1 MKSTAIAIHSGDAM
15 NILLV
20 DGYNI
25 IGDWAELQALK
36 NERLAD
42 ARDRLIERMAEYQG
56 FKGWRVIV
64 VFDAHL
70 VPGIEAK
77 NLRSEVEVIFTR
89 SSETADERIEKLAI
103 SLNSR
108 RDQIYVATSDST
120 EQWVIFA
127 KGALRIS
134 ARELE
139 IEMEEIDKRIAKKV
153 REIQE
158 QRGISKIPLEGEV
171 AEIFEKW
178 RRGLK

>member
-1 MKSTAIAIHSGDAM
+1 M

-25 IGDWAELQALK
+25 IGDWMELKELK
-36 NERLAD
+36 KGKLAD
-42 ARDRLIERMAEYQG
+42 ARDRLIEQMAEYRS

-77 NLRSEVEVIFTR
+77 NKHHDVEIIFTR
-89 SSETADERIEKLAI
+89 ESETADERIEKLAS
-103 SLNSR
+103 SLKTR
-108 RDQIYVATSDST
+108 RDQIHVATSDST
-120 EQWVIFA
+120 EQSVIFA

-139 IEMEEIDKRIAKKV
+139 IEMEEIQKKITKRVK
-153 REIQE
+153 EIQE
-158 QRGISKIPLEGEV
+158 QRASSKIPLSGEV
-171 AEIFEKW
+171 EEIFEKW
-178 RRGLK
+178 RRGQK

>member
-1 MKSTAIAIHSGDAM
+1 M

-25 IGDWAELQALK
+25 IGDWVELRELK
-36 NERLAD
+36 KDKLAD
-42 ARDRLIERMAEYQG
+42 ARDRLIERMAEYRG
-56 FKGWRVIV
+56 YKGWRVII

-70 VPGIEAK
+70 VPGIEAR
-77 NLRSEVEVIFTR
+77 NLKSDVEVIFTKE
-89 SSETADERIEKLAI
+89 SETADERIEKLAV
-103 SLNSR
+103 SLNNR

-120 EQWVIFA
+120 EQWVVFA

-139 IEMEEIDKRIAKKV
+139 IEVEEIQKEISRKV
-153 REIQE
+153 KEIQE
-158 QRGISKIPLEGEV
+158 QQGISKIALPTEI

>member
-1 MKSTAIAIHSGDAM
+1 
-15 NILLV
+15 
-20 DGYNI
+20 
-25 IGDWAELQALK
+25 
-36 NERLAD
+36 
-42 ARDRLIERMAEYQG
+42 
-56 FKGWRVIV
+56 
-64 VFDAHL
+64 
-70 VPGIEAK
+70 
-77 NLRSEVEVIFTR
+77 
-89 SSETADERIEKLAI
+89 LAI

-158 QRGISKIPLEGEV
+158 QRGISKIPLKGEV

-178 RRGLK
+178 RRG

>member
-1 MKSTAIAIHSGDAM
+1 MY
-15 NILLV
+15 ILLV

-25 IGDWAELQALK
+25 IGDWVELRELK
-36 NERLAD
+36 KDKLAD
-42 ARDRLIERMAEYQG
+42 ARDRLIERMAEYRG
-56 FKGWRVIV
+56 FKGWRVII

-70 VPGIEAK
+70 VPGIEARDLK
-77 NLRSEVEVIFTR
+77 SEVEVIFTKE
-89 SSETADERIEKLAI
+89 SETADERIEKLAT
-103 SLNSR
+103 SLNNR

-120 EQWVIFA
+120 EQSVIFA

-139 IEMEEIDKRIAKKV
+139 IEVEEIQQKISKKV
-153 REIQE
+153 KEIQE
-158 QRGISKIPLEGEV
+158 QQAFSKIALPKEI

>member
-1 MKSTAIAIHSGDAM
+1 MD
-15 NILLV
+15 ILLV

-25 IGDWAELQALK
+25 IGDWVELQELK
-36 NERLAD
+36 KERLAD
-42 ARDRLIERMAEYQG
+42 ARDRLIERMAEYRG
-56 FKGWRVIV
+56 YKGWRVII

-70 VPGIEAK
+70 VPGIEAR
-77 NLRSEVEVIFTR
+77 NLNSEVEVIFTKE
-89 SSETADERIEKLAI
+89 SETADERIEKLAE
-103 SLNSR
+103 SLNNR

-120 EQWVIFA
+120 EQSVIFA

-139 IEMEEIDKRIAKKV
+139 IEVEEIQKAISKKV
-153 REIQE
+153 KEIQE
-158 QRGISKIPLEGEV
+158 QQAFSKIALPKEV

>member
-1 MKSTAIAIHSGDAM
+1 M

-25 IGDWAELQALK
+25 IGDWMELQELK
-36 NERLAD
+36 KDKLAD
-42 ARDRLIERMAEYQG
+42 ARDRLIERMAEYRSY
-56 FKGWRVIV
+56 KDWRVII

-77 NLRSEVEVIFTR
+77 NIHHDVEVIFTR
-89 SSETADERIEKLAI
+89 ESETADERIEKLAS
-103 SLNSR
+103 SLKTR

-120 EQWVIFA
+120 EQSVIFA

-139 IEMEEIDKRIAKKV
+139 IEMEEIQKKITKRVK
-153 REIQE
+153 EIQE
-158 QRGISKIPLEGEV
+158 QRASSKIPLSEEV
-171 AEIFEKW
+171 EEIFEKW
-178 RRGLK
+178 RRGQE

>member
-1 MKSTAIAIHSGDAM
+1 M

-25 IGDWAELQALK
+25 IGDWVELQELK
-36 NERLAD
+36 KEKLAD
-42 ARDRLIERMAEYQG
+42 ARDRLIERMAEYRG
-56 FKGWRVIV
+56 YKGWRVII

-70 VPGIEAK
+70 VPGIEAR
-77 NLRSEVEVIFTR
+77 NLNSEVEVIFTKE
-89 SSETADERIEKLAI
+89 SETADERIEKLAE
-103 SLNSR
+103 SLNNR

-120 EQWVIFA
+120 EQSVIFA

-139 IEMEEIDKRIAKKV
+139 IEVEEIQKAISKKV
-153 REIQE
+153 KEIQE
-158 QRGISKIPLEGEV
+158 QQAFSKIALPKEI

>member
-1 MKSTAIAIHSGDAM
+1 M

-25 IGDWAELQALK
+25 IGDWVELRELK
-36 NERLAD
+36 KDKLAD
-42 ARDRLIERMAEYQG
+42 ARDRLIERMAEYRG
-56 FKGWRVIV
+56 YKGWRVII

-70 VPGIEAK
+70 VPGIEAR
-77 NLRSEVEVIFTR
+77 NLKSDVEVIFTKE
-89 SSETADERIEKLAI
+89 SETADERIEKLAV
-103 SLNSR
+103 SLNNR

-120 EQWVIFA
+120 EQWVVFA

-139 IEMEEIDKRIAKKV
+139 IEVDEIQKKISKKV
-153 REIQE
+153 KEIQE
-158 QRGISKIPLEGEV
+158 QQAFSKISLPTEI